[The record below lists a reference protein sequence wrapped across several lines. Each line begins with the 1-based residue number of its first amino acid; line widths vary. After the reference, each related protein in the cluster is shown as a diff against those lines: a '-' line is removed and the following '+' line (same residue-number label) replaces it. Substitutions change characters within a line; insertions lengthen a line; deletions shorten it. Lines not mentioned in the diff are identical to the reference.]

1 MNMYDDLFDSE
12 SEDSDDEIISKMAYP
27 VTINNT
33 VKWSHT
39 QNVTP
44 VPSQQNRS
52 LHQTKV
58 PSMIGRACTKLIIQ
72 NVDEGCKKRPRTA
85 KDDASNSGETR
96 KKKNIRTTRSGVAHT
111 FSSKQTIQH
120 SACNLTTTASGGVRT
135 EVEFSTTTTTD
146 ITTADWS
153 KVGSVLLKTASETS
167 FEISSKSASTTTTN
181 QDILETNATAD
192 LSALGSVLLKTTSEN
207 SFEVSINSACS
218 CDNPSDNPSEV

>member
-58 PSMIGRACTKLIIQ
+58 PSMIGRACTKL
-72 NVDEGCKKRPRTA
+72 VVKCGCKIGTTC
-85 KDDASNSGETR
+85 SGAVFLTKNLDQIR
-96 KKKNIRTTRSGVAHT
+96 KFLFVT
-111 FSSKQTIQH
+111 
-120 SACNLTTTASGGVRT
+120 CNRIKLVSFTPT
-135 EVEFSTTTTTD
+135 EK
-146 ITTADWS
+146 AMC
-153 KVGSVLLKTASETS
+153 
-167 FEISSKSASTTTTN
+167 
-181 QDILETNATAD
+181 
-192 LSALGSVLLKTTSEN
+192 LSL
-207 SFEVSINSACS
+207 
-218 CDNPSDNPSEV
+218 PSRFWFGRVW